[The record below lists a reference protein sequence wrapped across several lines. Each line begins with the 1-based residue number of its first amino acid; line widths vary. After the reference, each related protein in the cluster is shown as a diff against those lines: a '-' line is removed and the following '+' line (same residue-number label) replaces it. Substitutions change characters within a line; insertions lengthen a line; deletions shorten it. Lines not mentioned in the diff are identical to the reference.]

1 MEALA
6 CGALGA
12 ALLVLWWVPRWRRR
26 RALARPLAPAQLAV
40 LERNVAQ
47 YAGMAPEQQARL
59 QRLVQQFLF
68 EKKFVGCAG
77 LEVTDEMRLTI
88 AGQACLLLLGRAM
101 TGRAYPQLHTILLY
115 PGAFLVPKN
124 EVDEAGVVTPTR
136 QDLLGESWGDGRV
149 VLSWQHVRRAA
160 DDARD
165 AAAAAEPGA
174 AQSVVLHEFA
184 HQLDSESGSHNGAPY
199 LGSAASYRS
208 WSEVLSRDFA
218 GLRAD
223 AVFGQ
228 RGVLDHYGATSPAE
242 FFAVATESFFE
253 QPHRLAARHPALF
266 AEFEKYY
273 RVDPRAWSAPPP
285 DAPEEPFAHGM
296 VYGQWQ

>member
-1 MEALA
+1 
-6 CGALGA
+6 
-12 ALLVLWWVPRWRRR
+12 
-26 RALARPLAPAQLAV
+26 LARPLAPAQLAV

-77 LEVTDEMRLTI
+77 LEVTDAMRVTI
-88 AGQACLLLLGRAM
+88 AGQACLLLLGRQ
-101 TGRAYPQLHTILLY
+101 GRAARGRTYPQLHTILLY

-124 EVDEAGVVTPTR
+124 EIDEAGVVTPTR

-160 DDARD
+160 DGEMLDG
-165 AAAAAEPGA
+165 EGPHN
-174 AQSVVLHEFA
+174 VVLHEFA

-208 WSEVLSRDFA
+208 WSEVLSRDYA
-218 GLRAD
+218 ALRAD

-253 QPHRLAARHPALF
+253 QPHRLADRHPALF

-273 RVDPRAWSAPPP
+273 RVDPRAWSAPPA
-285 DAPEEPFAHGM
+285 DAAEEPFADGV

>member
-1 MEALA
+1 MEALVF
-6 CGALGA
+6 GTLGA
-12 ALLVLWWVPRWRRR
+12 ALLALWWTPRWRRR
-26 RALARPLAPAQLAV
+26 RALARPLAPAQVAL

-47 YAGMAPEQQARL
+47 YRGMTPQQQAQL
-59 QRLVQQFLF
+59 QRRVQEFLF
-68 EKKFVGCAG
+68 DKKFVGCAG
-77 LEVTDEMRLTI
+77 LEVSDEMRVTI
-88 AGQACLLLLGRAM
+88 AGQACLLLLGRA
-101 TGRAYPQLHTILLY
+101 GGAAGYPQLHTILLY

-124 EVDEAGVVTPTR
+124 EVDAAGVVTPRR

-149 VLSWQHVRRAA
+149 VLSWQHVRRGMPA
-160 DDARD
+160 DVMAGDA
-165 AAAAAEPGA
+165 PGQPA
-174 AQSVVLHEFA
+174 HNVVLHEFA
-184 HQLDSESGSHNGAPY
+184 HQLDSESGGNNGAPY

-208 WSEVLSRDFA
+208 WSQVLSRDFA
-218 GLRAD
+218 ALRAD

-228 RGVLDHYGATSPAE
+228 HGVLDHYGATSPAE

-253 QPHRLAARHPALF
+253 QPHRLAERHPALF

-285 DAPEEPFAHGM
+285 EMAEPFGQGV